1 MKIKTAKMSYEEV
14 LALPVTMHQKPIKQR
29 LLFRVVLLLL
39 SIWDLWMTRFT
50 YRMIGMEKLE
60 KGEPCLVLMNH
71 SSFIDLKI
79 AARLMCTRPFHII
92 CTADGFV
99 GKRWLMRQIGC
110 IPTRKF
116 MTDVTLVRDMVYA
129 TRELKSSILMFPE
142 ASYSFDG
149 TQTPLPDSLGKCL
162 KILKVP
168 VVMIRTHGAFARDP
182 LYNNLQ
188 LRKVKVSADVEYLL
202 SPKEIAE
209 KSQQELNDIL
219 QEKFTFDYFRWQQ
232 ENEIRIKEPFRADGL
247 NRMLYKCPRCKAEG
261 QMLGQG
267 TKILCKLCGKAY
279 ELTEYGYLHA
289 VEIESRERQKQA
301 DQSKENAY
309 IENEKVGIAKSE
321 ITVGRDE
328 AEGKETQ
335 KFLDFT
341 HIPDWYHWERECVR
355 QEILSGNYRM
365 DVPVTIYMMVNTDR
379 IYQVGEGV
387 LSHSAEGFRL
397 TGCDGRLDYQQEP
410 LASYSL
416 YSDFYWYEIGDVI
429 SIGDARV
436 QYYCFPKESR
446 DIVAK
451 ARLAAEELY
460 KLVKQGTLAEYQ

>member
-1 MKIKTAKMSYEEV
+1 MKIKTAKMNYEEV
-14 LALPVTMHQKPIKQR
+14 LALPAAIHQKPIKQR

-50 YRMIGMEKLE
+50 YRMIGMERLE

-116 MTDVTLVRDMVYA
+116 MTDVTLVRDMIYA
-129 TRELKSSILMFPE
+129 TKELKSSILMFPE

-149 TQTPLPDSLGKCL
+149 TQTPLPDSIGKCL
-162 KILKVP
+162 KLLKVP

-188 LRKVKVSADVEYLL
+188 LRKVRVSADVEYLL
-202 SPKEIAE
+202 SVEDIAE
-209 KSQQELNDIL
+209 KSPQELNDIL

-232 ENEIRIKEPFRADGL
+232 ENKIRIKEPFRADGL

-279 ELTEYGYLHA
+279 ELTEYGYLKKVDTES
-289 VEIESRERQKQA
+289 VES
-301 DQSKENAY
+301 QSKE
-309 IENEKVGIAKSE
+309 EQSG
-321 ITVGRDE
+321 
-328 AEGKETQ
+328 ETP
-335 KFLDFT
+335 DFT
-341 HIPDWYHWERECVR
+341 HIPDWYRWERECVR
-355 QEILSGNYRM
+355 QELLSGTYRM
-365 DVPVTIYMMVNTDR
+365 DVPVTIYMMVNTDK

-387 LSHSAEGFRL
+387 LSHSEEGFRL
-397 TGCDGRLDYQQEP
+397 TGCDGRLDYRQEP

-429 SIGDARV
+429 SIGDGRV
-436 QYYCFPKESR
+436 QYYCFPKESG

-460 KLVKQGTLAEYQ
+460 KLVKQGTIGKK

>member
-14 LALPVTMHQKPIKQR
+14 LALPVTIHQKPIKQR

-129 TRELKSSILMFPE
+129 TKELKSSILMFPE

-188 LRKVKVSADVEYLL
+188 LRKVRISADVEYLL
-202 SPKEIAE
+202 SAKEIAE

-289 VEIESRERQKQA
+289 LETESRE
-301 DQSKENAY
+301 KENQ
-309 IENEKVGIAKSE
+309 ESP
-321 ITVGRDE
+321 
-328 AEGKETQ
+328 
-335 KFLDFT
+335 DFT

-387 LSHSAEGFRL
+387 LSHSAEGFQL
-397 TGCDGRLDYQQEP
+397 TGCDGRLDYRQEP

-436 QYYCFPKESR
+436 QYYCFPKESG

>member
-1 MKIKTAKMSYEEV
+1 MNYEEV
-14 LALPVTMHQKPIKQR
+14 LALPAAIHQKPIKQR

-39 SIWDLWMTRFT
+39 SVWDLWMTRFT
-50 YRMIGMEKLE
+50 YRMIGMERLE

-116 MTDVTLVRDMVYA
+116 MTDVTLVRDMIYA
-129 TRELKSSILMFPE
+129 TKELKSSILMFPE

-149 TQTPLPDSLGKCL
+149 TQTPLPDSIGKCL
-162 KILKVP
+162 KLLKVP

-188 LRKVKVSADVEYLL
+188 LRKVRVSADVEYLL
-202 SPKEIAE
+202 SVQDIAE
-209 KSQQELNDIL
+209 KSPQELNDIL

-232 ENEIRIKEPFRADGL
+232 ENKIRIKEPFRADGL

-279 ELTEYGYLHA
+279 ELTEYGYLKK
-289 VEIESRERQKQA
+289 VDTESIEGQNIDEQGRE
-301 DQSKENAY
+301 NP
-309 IENEKVGIAKSE
+309 
-321 ITVGRDE
+321 
-328 AEGKETQ
+328 
-335 KFLDFT
+335 DFA
-341 HIPDWYHWERECVR
+341 HIPDWYRWERECVR
-355 QEILSGNYRM
+355 QELLSGTYRM
-365 DVPVTIYMMVNTDR
+365 DVPVTIYMMVNTDK
-379 IYQVGEGV
+379 IYQVGEGI
-387 LSHSAEGFRL
+387 LSHSEEGFRL
-397 TGCDGRLDYQQEP
+397 TGCDGRLDYRQEP

-429 SIGDARV
+429 SIGDGRV
-436 QYYCFPKESR
+436 QYYCFPKESG

-460 KLVKQGTLAEYQ
+460 KLVKQGTIGKK